1 MKQRYTI
8 LLGMLLVLP
17 LQAQNESF
25 HMFPDSP
32 SFIARISLVTP
43 SFVFEFAP
51 SDHFTFT
58 TGSWIRPSFWSPDD
72 EGNNEFHPRPSL
84 NPRITLE
91 PRYYFNLEHRNAKG
105 KRTDFYSGWYIGM
118 PFALGFPD
126 LKFSMGTAMGF
137 QCTFGRR
144 WYWNIGLG
152 PGFTYEE
159 SQFSMYGVSDV
170 GFGIILN

>member
-1 MKQRYTI
+1 
-8 LLGMLLVLP
+8 
-17 LQAQNESF
+17 
-25 HMFPDSP
+25 
-32 SFIARISLVTP
+32 
-43 SFVFEFAP
+43 
-51 SDHFTFT
+51 
-58 TGSWIRPSFWSPDD
+58 
-72 EGNNEFHPRPSL
+72 
-84 NPRITLE
+84 
-91 PRYYFNLEHRNAKG
+91 
-105 KRTDFYSGWYIGM
+105 M

-126 LKFSMGTAMGF
+126 LKFSMGTTMGF